1 MAGLLIGVGAFALL
15 AGAVMIGF
23 GIPVNEFSFGN
34 TLISSGT
41 TAVVGGLIVIG
52 LGMVM
57 AQLQRIAE
65 TLGARTPIR
74 SSQPFDRF
82 ETAAEPPAIPPPSRV
97 AFPARPKS
105 TFAGVPPMH
114 EPEMASGDDRHF
126 DLAQGEDRAHGEALA
141 HGEDSAQGELPMDE
155 PRVDTAVPTLRNPD
169 ETPVTVEDEVS
180 LSPRHPMAAQPPAA
194 GHDNHHGHD
203 DHAELHDHDHDYDH
217 NNDRDENVAPVPF
230 GSSATAEMRHA
241 PAVNT
246 DWQSAPPPAF
256 ASVRQPTTY
265 FDAMWPAESKKAKN
279 DDYSE
284 DKAEPTYDPAPH
296 ESVDEAYPADAGEP
310 MPPRETEPRSV
321 AILKSGVVDG
331 MGYTLYVDGSIE
343 AELPDGTLRFAS
355 IKELREHLEKNP

>member
-1 MAGLLIGVGAFALL
+1 MAGLLIGVGALALL

-34 TLISSGT
+34 TLISAGT

-52 LGMVM
+52 LGLVM

-65 TLGARTPIR
+65 SLAARTPIR

-82 ETAAEPPAIPPPSRV
+82 EPAAEPPAIPPPSRV
-97 AFPARPKS
+97 AFPVRPKS
-105 TFAGVPPMH
+105 AFTGVPPLH
-114 EPEMASGDDRHF
+114 EPEMASGDDRHI
-126 DLAQGEDRAHGEALA
+126 DL
-141 HGEDSAQGELPMDE
+141 AQGELPMDE
-155 PRVDTAVPTLRNPD
+155 PPVDTAVPTLRNPD
-169 ETPVTVEDEVS
+169 ETPVTVQDEVS

-194 GHDNHHGHD
+194 GHDNHA
-203 DHAELHDHDHDYDH
+203 DHHDHDHDHDH
-217 NNDRDENVAPVPF
+217 DRDENVAPVPF

-241 PAVNT
+241 PSVNS

-265 FDAMWPAESKKAKN
+265 FDAMWPADSKKAKN

-284 DKAEPTYDPAPH
+284 DKAEPSFDSAPH
-296 ESVDEAYPADAGEP
+296 ATVDEANAADAGEP
-310 MPPRETEPRSV
+310 MPSEETEPRAV